1 MDIAIT
7 VIITIVIA
15 TVVGLLSNI
24 VANKS
29 QPMKGT
35 FPTHFLTLSIIAL
48 ICLPVEG
55 AARSAPNPRTEQ
67 SLNSGWKFHL
77 GDATGAEAEAFDDA
91 GWTAIDLPH
100 TWNAV
105 DGQDG
110 GGNYFRGTGWY
121 RKHFTAQASWTNRQV
136 YLQFD
141 GANRRA
147 DVYLNGQPL
156 GTHLS
161 GFARFRF
168 DATPYLKLG
177 ADNVLA
183 VRLNNEGNNIT
194 PMVADFTFFGGIY
207 RDVSLLITSR
217 AQIET
222 LDYASPGVYL
232 RQLRVSQERADL
244 DIIVKLANHE
254 DRNCDLR
261 IRTRII
267 DAGGGTVKETES
279 TARVKSGGR
288 AEVVQQLVIEH
299 PRLWDGLR
307 DPYLYHV
314 STEIY
319 EGRLLHD
326 RVEQPLG
333 LRFFSIDP
341 NKGFF
346 LNGRYLDLHGVC
358 RHQDRLNKGW
368 AISEA
373 DEREDFAL
381 IQELGANA
389 IRVAHYQQSQ
399 LWYSLADQS
408 GLVIWAEIPF
418 VGPASDQPA
427 FIENAQE
434 QLRELIRQNYNHP
447 AIMFWGIGNETQ
459 QPSADGLLAQLA
471 AEVRLEDP
479 TRVSTYASDHA
490 NEDSKNWH
498 TDLVAFNRYYGWYS
512 RSLDDFATWVDHI
525 HNQYPRASIGISE
538 YGAGASI
545 RQHEANPTRPEP
557 GSRWHPEEYQAL
569 FHETYWNA
577 MRVRP
582 FLWCKFIWNMF
593 DFAADQR
600 SEGDTPGRND
610 KGLVTYDRKTRKDAF
625 FWYKA
630 NWSNQPVLYITS
642 RRFVERSVPTTSVK
656 VYANSSTVE
665 LFVNGLSQGKR
676 AGENHIF
683 RWTGVSLKE
692 GENKIE
698 ARAVRAGQKLM
709 DSCSWRYSPVRAR
722 YLNYESRPDS

>member
-1 MDIAIT
+1 MD
-7 VIITIVIA
+7 
-15 TVVGLLSNI
+15 
-24 VANKS
+24 
-29 QPMKGT
+29 T
-35 FPTHFLTLSIIAL
+35 FPAHRLIFLLVL
-48 ICLPVEG
+48 LVCLPMEEG
-55 AARSAPNPRTEQ
+55 AARSASDPRFEQ

-77 GDATGAEAEAFDDA
+77 EDVPAAEAEVLDET
-91 GWTAIDLPH
+91 GWTAINLPH
-100 TWNAV
+100 TWNAA

-121 RKHFTAQASWTNRQV
+121 RQHFRAPAAWTNRQV

-141 GANRRA
+141 GVNRRA
-147 DVYLNGQPL
+147 DVYLNGQLL
-156 GTHLS
+156 GTHLG

-177 ADNVLA
+177 TDNVFA
-183 VRLNNEGNNIT
+183 VRVNNEGNDIAPT
-194 PMVADFTFFGGIY
+194 VADFTFFGGIY
-207 RDVSLLITSR
+207 RGVSLLITNR
-217 AQIET
+217 VQIET

-232 RQLRVSQERADL
+232 KQVRVSQARADL
-244 DIIVKLANHE
+244 SVTIKLNNHE
-254 DRNCDLR
+254 QRASDLR
-261 IRTRII
+261 IRTRIV
-267 DAGGGTVKETES
+267 DAGGRTVKETES
-279 TARVKSGGR
+279 ATRINSRGR
-288 AEVVQQLVIEH
+288 AEVLQQLVIEH
-299 PRLWDGLR
+299 PHLWDGLS
-307 DPYLYHV
+307 DPYLYQV
-314 STEIY
+314 SAEVY
-319 EGRLLHD
+319 EGRLLRD

-381 IQELGANA
+381 IREMGANA

-399 LWYSLADQS
+399 LWYSLADEH
-408 GLVIWAEIPF
+408 GMVMWAEIPF
-418 VGPASDQPA
+418 VGPALDQPT
-427 FIENAQE
+427 FIENAKE

-447 AIMFWGIGNETQ
+447 AIMFWGVGNETR

-479 TRVSTYASDHA
+479 TRLSTYASDHA
-490 NEDSKNWH
+490 NEDTKNWH

-512 RSLDDFATWVDHI
+512 RSVDDFAAWADHI
-525 HNQYPRASIGISE
+525 HEQFPRARIGISE
-538 YGAGASI
+538 YGAGAGI
-545 RQHEANPTRPEP
+545 LQHEADPTRPEP

-577 MRVRP
+577 LRVRP
-582 FLWCKFIWNMF
+582 FLWCKFVWNMF

-600 SEGDTPGRND
+600 SEGDTLGRND

-630 NWSNQPVLYITS
+630 NWSDEPVLYITS
-642 RRFVERSVPTTSVK
+642 RRFVERSALTTSVK
-656 VYANSSTVE
+656 VYSNADTVE
-665 LFVNGLSQGKR
+665 LFVNGVSQGKR
-676 AGENHIF
+676 ASENHIF
-683 RWTGVSLKE
+683 RWAGVSLRE

-698 ARAVRAGQKLM
+698 ARAVRAGRRLV
-709 DSCSWRYSPVRAR
+709 DSCSWKYSRSTACC
-722 YLNYESRPDS
+722 LIKIAGHS